1 MPAVTYPQQTKSRYR
16 ITLELN
22 VQEDF
27 VPQNIDWNKV
37 LDIQGNEK
45 ISAYIEDL
53 STPDYWN

>member
-1 MPAVTYPQQTKSRYR
+1 MPADTYPQQTKSRYR

-27 VPQNIDWNKV
+27 VPQNIDSNKV

-53 STPDYWN
+53 STPD

>member
-37 LDIQGNEK
+37 LDIQRNENV
-45 ISAYIEDL
+45 SAYVENL
-53 STPDYWN
+53 SSPDKW